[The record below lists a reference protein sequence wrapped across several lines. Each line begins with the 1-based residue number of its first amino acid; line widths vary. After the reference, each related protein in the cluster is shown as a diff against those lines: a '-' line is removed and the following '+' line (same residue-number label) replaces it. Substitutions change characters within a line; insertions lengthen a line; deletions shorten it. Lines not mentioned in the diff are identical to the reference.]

1 MSDPYTENK
10 DDQPGNNR
18 GRFSHSWWLW
28 RPADAAGQK
37 RHLSPLVLRIL
48 AVNVLALAILVG
60 SLLYLGRHQDRIV
73 ATELD
78 SLLLQARIIASA
90 VAENAVVIDESDNS
104 ILSPLLARLMVRR
117 LAETTETR
125 TRLFDVDDNQIA
137 DSRIMLGTKTVVQME
152 AIHYAEARPTWADRM
167 VGAI

>member
-28 RPADAAGQK
+28 RPADRVGQK

-60 SLLYLGRHQDRIV
+60 SLLFLGRYQDRIV

-78 SLLLQARIIASA
+78 SLLLQSRIITSA
-90 VAENAVVIDESDNS
+90 VAENAIVIDESDDS
-104 ILSPLLARLMVRR
+104 DLLGIDHTVRVDLRYHRRSLSDP
-117 LAETTETR
+117 
-125 TRLFDVDDNQIA
+125 
-137 DSRIMLGTKTVVQME
+137 
-152 AIHYAEARPTWADRM
+152 
-167 VGAI
+167 